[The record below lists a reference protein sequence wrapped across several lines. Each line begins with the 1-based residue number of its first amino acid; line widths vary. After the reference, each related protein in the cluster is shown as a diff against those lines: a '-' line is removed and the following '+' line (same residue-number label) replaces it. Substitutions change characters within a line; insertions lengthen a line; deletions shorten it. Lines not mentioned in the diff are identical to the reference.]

1 MASQLASNTRCQ
13 TLMHCTASYGERG
26 SGSRRRGGCK
36 LSHRYRRITNHGSD
50 NDEGSGNAST
60 QQEQDLNKKKGAKQQ
75 LAQKLHR
82 LGFSY
87 LASSFIYVVTKV
99 KAFYNGF
106 LGDVSNQPN
115 AITAMEAQLT
125 EPYFSF
131 PVLPYN

>member
-13 TLMHCTASYGERG
+13 TLTHCTASYGERG

-36 LSHRYRRITNHGSD
+36 LSHRYRRITNHCGD
-50 NDEGSGNAST
+50 NDGSGNAST
-60 QQEQDLNKKKGAKQQ
+60 QQEQDLNTKKGAKQQ

-106 LGDVSNQPN
+106 LGDVSNQQN
-115 AITAMEAQLT
+115 IITAMEAPLT

-131 PVLPYN
+131 PVLPNN